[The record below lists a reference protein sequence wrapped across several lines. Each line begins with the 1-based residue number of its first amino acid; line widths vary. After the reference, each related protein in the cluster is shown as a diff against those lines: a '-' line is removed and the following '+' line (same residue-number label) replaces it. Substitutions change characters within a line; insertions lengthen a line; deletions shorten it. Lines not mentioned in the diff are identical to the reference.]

1 MHLCNHHK
9 MKCLFFAAAL
19 LLSTITY
26 SQQNR
31 ITLGVEGGISVAN
44 LSTDDTNYKDVFE
57 SRTGYA
63 AGLAF
68 QYNFP
73 KVLSL
78 RTGIM
83 YELKGTFFPTD
94 SASAAANPSATVD
107 ALQQI
112 DYLTVPLLLRATFG
126 NKINF
131 FINGGPYWAMLLKRT
146 LIFEAAANYAGEEV
160 DLTDD
165 TEKTEFGISAGLGV
179 SAVFNE
185 RIVISIE
192 GRNNLGMTDISSG
205 SDELKTRT
213 ILILAG
219 VAFKFGSR
227 ENDAE

>member
-1 MHLCNHHK
+1 
-9 MKCLFFAAAL
+9 MKTAVLSVAILISVTLSFA
-19 LLSTITY
+19 
-26 SQQNR
+26 QQNR
-31 ITLGVEGGISVAN
+31 ITFGVEGGISLAT
-44 LSTDDTNYKDVFE
+44 LSTDNANYKDVYE

-78 RTGIM
+78 RTGVM

-94 SASAAANPSATVD
+94 SASAVANPTATID
-107 ALQQI
+107 ALEQI

-126 NKINF
+126 DKINF
-131 FINGGPYWAMLLKRT
+131 FVNAGPYWALLLKRT
-146 LIFEAAANYAGEEV
+146 LILEAAANYAGEEI

-165 TEKTEFGISAGLGV
+165 TKKTEFGISAGIGA

-185 RIVISIE
+185 RIVISLE
-192 GRNNLGMTDISSG
+192 ARNNLGMTDIEPETY
-205 SDELKTRT
+205 ELKTRT

-227 ENDAE
+227 ENDAK

>member
-1 MHLCNHHK
+1 
-9 MKCLFFAAAL
+9 MKNVLITASLAVVATFSFA
-19 LLSTITY
+19 
-26 SQQNR
+26 QQNR
-31 ITLGVEGGISVAN
+31 ITLGVEGGISIAT
-44 LSTDDTNYKDVFE
+44 LSTDDNNYKDVYE

-83 YELKGTFFPTD
+83 YELKGTSFPLD
-94 SASAAANPSATVD
+94 SASIAANPNAAQD
-107 ALQQI
+107 ALEQI

-126 NKINF
+126 DKINF
-131 FINGGPYWAMLLKRT
+131 FVNAGPYWSLLLKRVVV
-146 LIFEAAANYAGEEV
+146 LEAASSYATDEKI

-165 TEKTEFGISAGLGV
+165 TEKTDFGISAGIGA

-185 RIVISIE
+185 RIVISLE
-192 GRNNLGMTDISSG
+192 VRDNLGMTDIAPQTY
-205 SDELKTRT
+205 ELKTRT
-213 ILILAG
+213 LLILAG

-227 ENDAE
+227 ENDAK

>member
-1 MHLCNHHK
+1 
-9 MKCLFFAAAL
+9 MKNVLITASLVVIATLSFA
-19 LLSTITY
+19 
-26 SQQNR
+26 QQNR
-31 ITLGVEGGISVAN
+31 ITLGVEGGISLAT
-44 LSTDDTNYKDVFE
+44 LSTDIGPVNDTYSN
-57 SRTGYA
+57 RTGYA

-83 YELKGTFFPTD
+83 YELKGTSFPLD
-94 SASAAANPSATVD
+94 SASIAANPNAAKD
-107 ALQQI
+107 ALDEI

-126 NKINF
+126 DKINF
-131 FINGGPYWAMLLKRT
+131 FVNVGPYWSLLLKRT
-146 LIFEAAANYAGEEV
+146 VILQAASSYATDQEI

-165 TEKTEFGISAGLGV
+165 TKKIDFGISAGIGA

-185 RIVISIE
+185 RIVISLE
-192 GRNNLGMTDISSG
+192 VRDNLGMTDIAPQTY
-205 SDELKTRT
+205 ELKTRT

-227 ENDAE
+227 ENDAK

>member
-1 MHLCNHHK
+1 
-9 MKCLFFAAAL
+9 MKNIFLVGMLLIASTLSFA
-19 LLSTITY
+19 
-26 SQQNR
+26 QQNR
-31 ITLGVEGGISVAN
+31 ITFGVEGGISIAN
-44 LSTDDTNYKDVFE
+44 LTTDDGNYKDVYE

-83 YELKGTFFPTD
+83 YELKGTSFPFD
-94 SASAAANPSATVD
+94 SASIAANPSAAQD
-107 ALQQI
+107 ALMEI

-126 NKINF
+126 DKINF
-131 FINGGPYWAMLLKRT
+131 YVNAGPYWALLLKRIMV
-146 LIFEAAANYAGEEV
+146 LEAASSYASDQEI

-165 TEKTEFGISAGLGV
+165 TEKTEFGISAGVGAA
-179 SAVFNE
+179 AVFNE
-185 RIVISIE
+185 RIVISLE
-192 GRNNLGMTDISSG
+192 ARNNLGITDIEPG
-205 SDELKTRT
+205 DYEVKTRT

-227 ENDAE
+227 ENDAK